1 MFNVQCS
8 MFNVQCSMFAPSG
21 RPPAPENQT
30 HPRSGHCLPR
40 APEGRIIPGGTIQD
54 DHGKPPGI
62 GLSKQF
68 RGRSIPA
75 SKAQTEAVGA
85 FSGKESKGLRHRVGA
100 GTLCK
105 ATDSGQVVQLML
117 DGKRLPKRSG
127 VGKVLENKKIDPAV
141 KERANLGAQQ
151 RVGPRRKG
159 FGHGPDAS
167 GNEGAGSFGGG
178 LCNLDGGP
186 IDGVATVG
194 QTGGLEEV
202 GFCVEGVCAQA
213 ECTGCDGRAVGGQN
227 GVGIGHAKPLGTGG
241 QDLRNRKI
249 PGHKTR
255 GQTFEHPAHG
265 RSEAIASI
273 TRSPK
278 R

>member
-1 MFNVQCS
+1 
-8 MFNVQCSMFAPSG
+8 MFAPSG

-75 SKAQTEAVGA
+75 SKAQTEAVCA
-85 FSGKESKGLRHRVGA
+85 LSGKEGKGLRHRVGA

-105 ATDSGQVVQLML
+105 ATDSGQVVQLLL
-117 DGKRLPKRSG
+117 DRKRLPKRSG
-127 VGKVLENKKIDPAV
+127 VGKVFEEEQINPAIKKG
-141 KERANLGAQQ
+141 ANLGPQQ
-151 RVGPRRKG
+151 HVGPCGKSV
-159 FGHGPDAS
+159 GHGSDAP
-167 GNEGAGSFGGG
+167 GHEGAGSFGGG
-178 LCNLDGGP
+178 LCNLDGRP
-186 IDGVATVG
+186 IDFVAAGGQSAGFEKVAFGVAG
-194 QTGGLEEV
+194 IG
-202 GFCVEGVCAQA
+202 AQA
-213 ECTGCDGRAVGGQN
+213 LGVGCHGRAMGGQN
-227 GVGIGHAKPLGTGG
+227 GLRIGHAEPFGTCG
-241 QDLRNRKI
+241 QNLRNRKI
-249 PGHKTR
+249 PRDKSP